1 MSCSFILTRGKN
13 KGNSCG
19 KKCLKDSE
27 FCKNHAK
34 QPQDDQEA
42 CNGCQFVLTRGV
54 SKGQLCNKKVRN
66 DEEYC
71 YTHSK
76 NVSYNKC
83 PVILTRGS
91 RKGQT
96 CDRRCKNS
104 DMCSIHKKNDEPQ
117 EHVEQVDM
125 QVEKCQYIFKN
136 GKNKGGHCNGKV
148 KTDSLCARHCKKQV
162 GKKIQTPVMA
172 VIVEN
177 EPESEPVMATLVETG
192 EADSVYDSNAYFRN
206 RLTRFQPESEPQP
219 EPESEPQPEPES
231 EPESEPQPEPES
243 EPQPEPESEPQP
255 EPESEHP
262 GQVIPLPRPY
272 NTDEIPKS
280 VDKETIVFEEKEQI
294 EVEIEPFIVSEKIK
308 SKKKMTNNVSVFYN
322 RELNSFSFKSKSG
335 TYTLYELLMIV
346 YYLYS
351 ICPEV
356 KQSLTITTLTLENC
370 ENGVK
375 LNLR

>member
-1 MSCSFILTRGKN
+1 
-13 KGNSCG
+13 
-19 KKCLKDSE
+19 
-27 FCKNHAK
+27 
-34 QPQDDQEA
+34 
-42 CNGCQFVLTRGV
+42 
-54 SKGQLCNKKVRN
+54 
-66 DEEYC
+66 
-71 YTHSK
+71 
-76 NVSYNKC
+76 
-83 PVILTRGS
+83 
-91 RKGQT
+91 
-96 CDRRCKNS
+96 
-104 DMCSIHKKNDEPQ
+104 MCSIHKKNDEPQ

-192 EADSVYDSNAYFRN
+192 EADSDFRN
-206 RLTRFQPESEPQP
+206 RLTRFPPESEPQP

-231 EPESEPQPEPES
+231 DPQPEPESEPQPEPES

-255 EPESEHP
+255 EPEPESDPQPEAESEHP

-294 EVEIEPFIVSEKIK
+294 EVEIEPFMVSEKIK

-356 KQSLTITTLTLENC
+356 KQSLTITTLTLENN